1 MVCKGLELTHEV
13 AQGVLASLSV
23 DLYDRMQQAARN
35 NFEKA
40 LEFLDPLGWIWKHGL
55 AQHLARRQDW
65 DQSFQASD
73 RASES
78 LQAATPRQER
88 NPPAATLQG
97 SLDFLIVDADPDV
110 SADDPNASSPS
121 LGACVCPCAWSTGTS
136 ILSRCSRVLCCLV

>member
-1 MVCKGLELTHEV
+1 VVCKGLELTHEV
-13 AQGVLASLSV
+13 AQGALASLSV